1 MKKLAIL
8 FISVFMSSNLFSQQ
22 ANIKYHVNNHSL
34 TGKLNKT
41 PISLVIKEL
50 SKQNFLLFIIGD
62 NQNFNVTGQL
72 SNTPVDDALA
82 KIIPPN
88 IRYFYK
94 VDSEEGEK
102 NMISKSTESNSINL
116 ITSTPKL
123 MLLKQTNDKNE
134 NADKNKPKLGA
145 ASNLI
150 KIKSLNTFKNIKIKR
165 LKDPFQPKNAR
176 FTGSSSMAS
185 TAKIKS
191 ASARSIRKVDNL
203 SPDLN
208 LQKNKTVK
216 KHLVV
221 TYKITKNGISPVSK
235 TEEDGDYALSTE
247 ESGDWA
253 IIGLEGDNAVL
264 AETFENPLSY
274 RTIFDP
280 KKSDHKEFTAEE
292 AYVSVK
298 MPIKYKSKVASEKL
312 DLKLVKFKDVS
323 KAENIL
329 QKVKRKQLRK
339 NDLNTSF
346 QILKT
351 ASRVDF
357 SKLKKITNQ

>member
-1 MKKLAIL
+1 MKKLALL

-22 ANIKYHVNNHSL
+22 ADIKYHVNNHSL

-41 PISLVIKEL
+41 PISLVVKEL

-62 NQNFNVTGQL
+62 NQEFNVTGQL
-72 SNTPVDDALA
+72 SNTPVDEALA
-82 KIIPPN
+82 EIIPPN

-102 NMISKSTESNSINL
+102 NMISKSTESNRIHLTAS
-116 ITSTPKL
+116 TSKL

-134 NADKNKPKLGA
+134 NADKNKPKLGVT
-145 ASNLI
+145 SNLMNV
-150 KIKSLNTFKNIKIKR
+150 KSLKTFRNLNIVKDPVQPKNIK
-165 LKDPFQPKNAR
+165 FGGTSA
-176 FTGSSSMAS
+176 MAS
-185 TAKIKS
+185 TTKIKS
-191 ASARSIRKVDNL
+191 ASARSVRRIDNL

-208 LQKNKTVK
+208 LQRNKTAK

-235 TEEDGDYALSTE
+235 TEEDGDYTLSTE

-280 KKSDHKEFTAEE
+280 KKSDHKEFTADE

-312 DLKLVKFKDVS
+312 DLKLVKFKDAS

-329 QKVKRKQLRK
+329 QKVKSKQLRK
-339 NDLNTSF
+339 SDLNTSF